1 MKLKNALIILI
12 LALLIFFPLAVL
24 KEAGFSGADDAVKGV
39 VAELHPDYQ
48 PWLNALW
55 EPPSGEVESL
65 LFALQAALG
74 AGFIGYFMGYWKAKR
89 ELAGGIDSHGQK
101 ANC

>member
-1 MKLKNALIILI
+1 MALKNALIILV
-12 LALLIFFPLAVL
+12 LALIIFSPLAVL
-24 KEAGFSGADDAVKGV
+24 KEAGFGGADDAVEGV

-89 ELAGGIDSHGQK
+89 EVAGSVIPGEQK
-101 ANC
+101 ADY